1 MKYNPTPSKQLLTW
15 GTLDEVPPKVFP
27 APYILKGQAIFG
39 MSGVVASYSLE
50 TDWHASLAAPRHPL
64 VLTGI

>member
-1 MKYNPTPSKQLLTW
+1 MKYNPTPSKQFLTW

-27 APYILKGQAIFG
+27 SPYISQGTSDFWNEWGCGFIL
-39 MSGVVASYSLE
+39 SGNRPA
-50 TDWHASLAAPRHPL
+50 HFLAATGHL